1 MKSQKGQSTVELA
14 LTFAFLMFLLLAII
28 DFGRLYTADLTIE
41 HASREAARAA
51 SVGRTNNEIQAV
63 VHQSTDGVLDVSRM
77 GININPVNLADRTQG
92 SYVTITITYMGKLI
106 SPLVN
111 FASPVTLTKKTEMR
125 ME

>member
-51 SVGRTNNEIQAV
+51 SIGRTNNEIQAIAI
-63 VHQSTDGVLDVSRM
+63 QSANGVLDVSKM
-77 GININPVNLADRTQG
+77 GININPVNLADRMQG
-92 SYVTITITYMGKLI
+92 SYVTITITYMGNLI
-106 SPLVN
+106 SPLVS